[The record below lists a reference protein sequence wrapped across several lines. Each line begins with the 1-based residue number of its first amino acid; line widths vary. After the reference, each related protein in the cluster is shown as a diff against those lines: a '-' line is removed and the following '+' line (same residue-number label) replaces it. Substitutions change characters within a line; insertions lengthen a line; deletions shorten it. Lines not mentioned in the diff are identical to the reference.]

1 MVETSTSE
9 LSDILL
15 RCEENLPWKYGEKR
29 VAITTDGREVIV
41 VSDLHLGRGL
51 TSSGTYPGTENF
63 FANEDF
69 GRFLKYVHQK
79 ILEKKNKQILLVING
94 DFIDFLRIMPVPET
108 EDDFLQW
115 ESILKST
122 GINDKPVSFL
132 KTAITPKEK
141 KFGLK
146 THDYKS
152 VWKLDLAIQG
162 HSTVFDALAGW
173 IGCGHHLLITK
184 GNHDLEWYWFAVRNY
199 LRLSLARKLNTI
211 QGGIEL
217 KKSLEIVLNSVTF
230 VDDTCVIDSTLYV
243 EHGHNYDHLC
253 RVVGGPTVGKADQEL
268 NLPFGSFFNRYLV
281 NELELVYPY
290 YDNVRPKQNILHM
303 LMRDHFFSVLKCY
316 FAISLSP

>member
-1 MVETSTSE
+1 MAETSTSE

-122 GINDKPVSFL
+122 DR
-132 KTAITPKEK
+132 
-141 KFGLK
+141 
-146 THDYKS
+146 KS
-152 VWKLDLAIQG
+152 
-162 HSTVFDALAGW
+162 T
-173 IGCGHHLLITK
+173 
-184 GNHDLEWYWFAVRNY
+184 R
-199 LRLSLARKLNTI
+199 
-211 QGGIEL
+211 
-217 KKSLEIVLNSVTF
+217 LNSSHV
-230 VDDTCVIDSTLYV
+230 
-243 EHGHNYDHLC
+243 
-253 RVVGGPTVGKADQEL
+253 A
-268 NLPFGSFFNRYLV
+268 
-281 NELELVYPY
+281 
-290 YDNVRPKQNILHM
+290 
-303 LMRDHFFSVLKCY
+303 
-316 FAISLSP
+316 